1 MIWEYIRRAWRLED
15 HVERSP
21 RNQFR
26 WCNKEGRKQR
36 CVTCTESHEEN
47 LNGALHVNETRLSF
61 SLVFWERGWLETRAG
76 LKSSSKPLTVLGC
89 TIVFLISVSWT
100 HSCLPMERHFPLY
113 FLQNI
118 SAPQRPGYMST
129 FPWHPHWSVA
139 FKSWQSRANHPTVQW

>member
-61 SLVFWERGWLETRAG
+61 CLVFWERGWLEIRAG
-76 LKSSSKPLTVLGC
+76 LKSSSKPLTVLEC
-89 TIVFLISVSWT
+89 TIVSLISVSWT
-100 HSCLPMERHFPLY
+100 HSCLPFILPTEHLFSPETRLCVYPSLTPSLVCSFQVL
-113 FLQNI
+113 
-118 SAPQRPGYMST
+118 A
-129 FPWHPHWSVA
+129 
-139 FKSWQSRANHPTVQW
+139 KQSESSNSSMIIF